1 MLARIMGAIVWSGP
15 SVGRRTMAG
24 VVLAAV
30 GAGGVAAAL
39 VGGAEHVVAA
49 QRAVTPAALPLTFEA
64 NRGQAPAAVRFVAHA
79 SGATLGFARGDV
91 RIAARD
97 GQLRMTAVGGRLGEP
112 LAAAPRPGRVNY
124 LVGADRARWVRDVP
138 TYGSVRYRSVWPGID
153 LLFRGTQGALE
164 YDAQVAP
171 GADPRRIA
179 LALPGAE
186 DVRVTRDG
194 GVTATL
200 AGRPALRMAPPVAYQ
215 DGADGRRTSVPS
227 RLVVR
232 AHGHVSFALGAYD
245 HSRPLTIDPSVA
257 LSSFVGGRSSVI
269 VGVGADA
276 QSDVYV
282 AGHAAG
288 TNDLATT
295 PGAYQPAHAGSA
307 SDGSDDVVVEKLNP
321 SGTAVLYATYLGTSG
336 FDYATGL
343 AVDAAGN
350 AYISGTTNA
359 TTGFPTTGGALQ
371 TGYGG
376 GYADGYVVKLDPT
389 GRSLVYSTLIGGS
402 GQDSMR
408 NVALHGDGSVSFGGT
423 FPSYHGC
430 DSRGGAVG
438 RLNGAGSALSFYT
451 CVSGGVPYGVAVG
464 PGDSTYVAGLTQ
476 SASFGS
482 IATTPGAAQGAFSGK
497 DMYANNAFAQKYDA
511 SGTVVYSTF
520 LGGGA
525 TASDSAAAIAV
536 DAGGNAYVT
545 GVSTGAAFPTTS
557 GAVQTAPAGGNDAFA
572 LKLNPAGTSVL
583 YATLLGGTA
592 TDRGEGIAVDGD
604 GHAYV
609 TGAATA
615 GFPVTSDAAQP
626 GFGGSFS
633 DAYLTELATDGKS
646 LVYSTYLGGSGQDSG
661 YGAAMAPN
669 GNVLFGGGAGGPF
682 PVTNGAA
689 NTTAGSGGFVAEI
702 GAPVAGGGG
711 GLGGGG
717 GGQTTT
723 TTVTGTDGTT
733 TTVTIVTPVTAPG
746 LVETLTTSSG
756 QQITI
761 RTLPGQEGYAALEQ
775 HLLGGLSG
783 DDMARL
789 LANGGCSIQIPLT
802 YPAYPGTYSGQGTA
816 SPSGIPGYDGQGVG
830 GGAPPGYDSAVAA
843 AAGRRARPV
852 TLFTFR
858 HTYARLGTYT
868 AKVRLTAAGKRL
880 LRAANKAH
888 KKLRVSVSVTV
899 AARGHRT
906 VSHRSSVT
914 LRPGR
919 AAKRGR

>member
-1 MLARIMGAIVWSGP
+1 MGAIAWSGP

-24 VVLAAV
+24 VVLAAA
-30 GAGGVAAAL
+30 GAGGLAAAL
-39 VGGAEHVVAA
+39 LGGAEHVAA
-49 QRAVTPAALPLTFEA
+49 HRAVTPAALPLVFEA
-64 NRGQAPAAVRFVAHA
+64 NRGQAPAEVRFVAHA

-112 LAAAPRPGRVNY
+112 LAAAPQSGRVNY
-124 LVGADRARWVRDVP
+124 LVGADRARWLRDVP
-138 TYGSVRYRSVWPGID
+138 TYGQVRYRSVWPGID

-186 DVRVTRDG
+186 RVRATRDG

-215 DGADGRRTSVPS
+215 DGADGRRTVIASH
-227 RLVVR
+227 LVVR
-232 AHGHVSFALGAYD
+232 HRHVGFALGTYD
-245 HSRPLTIDPSVA
+245 RSRPLTIDPSVA

-282 AGHAAG
+282 AGHTPG
-288 TNDLATT
+288 GNDLATT

-307 SDGSDDVVVEKLNP
+307 SDGNSDVVVEKLNP

-336 FDYATGL
+336 FDYDVGL

-359 TTGFPTTGGALQ
+359 TTGFPTTSGALQ
-371 TGYGG
+371 TTYGG
-376 GYADGYVVKLDPT
+376 SYADGYITKLDPT
-389 GRSLVYSTLIGGS
+389 GAHLVYSTLIGGA

-408 NVALHGDGSVSFGGT
+408 NVALHADGSVSFGGN

-438 RLNGAGSALSFYT
+438 RLNAAGSALSFYT

-464 PGDSTYVAGLTQ
+464 PSDSTYVAGLTQ

-482 IATTPGAAQGAFSGK
+482 ITATPGAAQTAFSGK

-511 SGTVVYSTF
+511 SGAVVYSTF

-536 DAGGNAYVT
+536 DASGNAYVT
-545 GVSTGAAFPTTS
+545 GVSTAAGFPTTS
-557 GAVQTAPAGGNDAFA
+557 GAVQTASPGGNDAFA
-572 LKLNPAGTSVL
+572 LKLNPAATSVL

-609 TGAATA
+609 TGAASA

-689 NTTAGSGGFVAEI
+689 NTTAGAGGFVAEI

-723 TTVTGTDGTT
+723 TTVTNGDGTT
-733 TTVTIVTPVTAPG
+733 TTVTTVTPVTAPG

-789 LANGGCSIQIPLT
+789 LANGGFSVQIPLT

-830 GGAPPGYDSAVAA
+830 GGAPPGYDSAVASA
-843 AAGRRARPV
+843 AARRRPV

-858 HTYARLGTYT
+858 HTYTRLGTYT
-868 AKVRLTAAGKRL
+868 ARVKLTAAGKKL
-880 LRAANKAH
+880 LRAANRAH
-888 KKLRVSVSVTV
+888 RKLKVTVSVTV
-899 AARGHRT
+899 AAKGHRT
-906 VSHRSSVT
+906 VRHHGSVT
-914 LRPGR
+914 LKPGK
-919 AAKRGR
+919 AAARKK